1 MSEEIMQVASRIK
14 ELREISGYS
23 RHAVAKLVG
32 VEYDT
37 YKDYEESGADIP
49 ISVLYKLANE
59 FGVDF
64 TEILTGKSPKLDT
77 YCVVKKDKGINIDRY
92 PGYHFESLAYKFMHK
107 MMEPL
112 MAVSYTHLLAHETVP
127 YRE

>member
-1 MSEEIMQVASRIK
+1 MQVASRIK

-64 TEILTGKSPKLDT
+64 TEILTGKSRNSTPTVSSRRIRGLILTVIRAIILKALR
-77 YCVVKKDKGINIDRY
+77 I
-92 PGYHFESLAYKFMHK
+92 SLC
-107 MMEPL
+107 
-112 MAVSYTHLLAHETVP
+112 T
-127 YRE
+127 R